1 MHKISVILSSLL
13 IWAGAISAQYARHFL
28 SLNAGFSVPMGDF
41 SSQKQGVDAGY
52 AKIGFAGGL
61 EYDFFLGFA
70 NLAWSTN
77 FNYIANDY
85 ESDIFTRGL
94 DLQLYESGTY
104 SAIMLMSGLKWKKE
118 LSDNVEAFVVG
129 HIGYSAITG
138 PFLSG
143 VPLPITDDSEL
154 VEFQMNRSS
163 GMGYSVGI
171 GFLFNE
177 HTYLAVRYLD
187 AGKATF
193 SKEVTY
199 MTDMGRETA
208 VVGWSTPV
216 NMLMISVG
224 YTIAFGD

>member
-1 MHKISVILSSLL
+1 MNKVSIMIFSLL
-13 IWAGAISAQYARHFL
+13 ICAGAVSAQDTRHFL

-41 SSQKQGVDAGY
+41 SSQKEGIDAGF
-52 AKIGFAGGL
+52 AKIGFVGGL
-61 EYDFFLGFA
+61 EYDFYLGFA

-85 ESDIFTRGL
+85 ESDTFSRGL

-104 SAIMLMSGLKWKKE
+104 STLSLMTGLKWKKE
-118 LSDNVEAFVVG
+118 LSDNVEAFVMGHVG
-129 HIGYSAITG
+129 YAMVAG

-143 VPLPITDDSEL
+143 LPLPITDDSEL

-163 GMGYSVGI
+163 GICYSLGF

-193 SKEVTY
+193 SKDVQY
-199 MTDMGRETA
+199 MTDMGRNTA

-216 NMLMISVG
+216 KMLTISVG
-224 YTIAFGD
+224 YTIAFAD

>member
-1 MHKISVILSSLL
+1 MKNISALILCLL
-13 IWAGAISAQYARHFL
+13 TLAGAGSAQDARHFL
-28 SLNAGFSVPMGDF
+28 SLNAGFSVPMGDYGA
-41 SSQKQGVDAGY
+41 QKENMDAGF

-61 EYDFFLGFA
+61 EYDYFTGFA
-70 NLAWSTN
+70 NLAWSTS

-85 ESDIFTRGL
+85 ESDTFTRGL

-104 SAIMLMSGLKWKKE
+104 STISLMTGLKWQKE
-118 LSDNVEAFVVG
+118 LSENVEAFVMGHVG
-129 HIGYSAITG
+129 YAMITG

-143 VPLPITDDSEL
+143 LPLPISADSKL

-163 GMGYSVGI
+163 GMGYSVGV

-177 HTYLAVRYLD
+177 HTYLALRYLD

-193 SKEVTY
+193 SKEVKY
-199 MTDMGRETA
+199 MTDMGRNTA
-208 VVGWSTPV
+208 VAGWSTPV

-224 YTIAFGD
+224 YTIAFER